1 MKIGIIGTGYI
12 GGTLIKKLNQAG
24 HDVRISDARGIHLIP
39 ENLKDSGIQV
49 VEIMEVFSDVDVAI
63 LSVPLVVL
71 PKLVEAVKVASRE
84 CVLIDTSN
92 YYPSRDQKIDAIEDG
107 KVESIWVKELLGREV
122 VKAWNAMG
130 SDSLARLGTAP
141 GMPGRLAIP
150 VAGDNSE
157 HKRVAMQLVDD
168 IGFDPVDSGTLAE
181 SWRHQP
187 GSPAYCTDLTEKE
200 LEDALDTAVKSRLPA
215 RRDIAVEAI
224 TERFGGDGTNPNA
237 VYLVRLNRALFS

>member
-92 YYPSRDQKIDAIEDG
+92 YYPSRDKKIDAIEEG
-107 KVESIWVKELLGREV
+107 KVESIWVKGLLGREV

-168 IGFDPVDSGTLAE
+168 IGFDSVDSGTLAE

-187 GSPAYCTDLTEKE
+187 GSPAYCTDLKAKE
-200 LEDALDTAVKSRLPA
+200 LENALGTAVKSRLPA

-224 TERFGGDGTNPNA
+224 TERFGGDGTNPDA
-237 VYLVRLNRALFS
+237 AYLVRLNRALFS

>member
-49 VEIMEVFSDVDVAI
+49 VEVTDVFSDVDVAI

-141 GMPGRLAIP
+141 GTPGRLAIP

-187 GSPAYCTDLTEKE
+187 GSPAYCTDLTAKE
-200 LEDALDTAVKSRLPA
+200 LENALGTAVKSRLPA

>member
-39 ENLKDSGIQV
+39 ENLKNSGVQV
-49 VEIMEVFSDVDVAI
+49 VEVTEVFSDVDVAI

-168 IGFDPVDSGTLAE
+168 SGFDSVDSGTLAE

-200 LEDALDTAVKSRLPA
+200 LEDALGTAVKSRLPA

>member
-39 ENLKDSGIQV
+39 ENLRGSGVQV
-49 VEIMEVFSDVDVAI
+49 VEVTEVFSDVDVAI

-92 YYPSRDQKIDAIEDG
+92 YYPSRDQKIDAIEEG

-150 VAGDNSE
+150 VAGENSE

-187 GSPAYCTDLTEKE
+187 GSPAYCTDLSAKE
-200 LEDALDTAVKSRLPA
+200 LEEALGTAVKSRLPA

-224 TERFGGDGTNPNA
+224 SERFGGDGTNPDA
-237 VYLVRLNRALFS
+237 AYLVRLNRALFS

>member
-24 HDVRISDARGIHLIP
+24 HDVRIADARGIHLIP

-49 VEIMEVFSDVDVAI
+49 VEVTEVFSDVDVAI

-168 IGFDPVDSGTLAE
+168 SGFDSVDSGTLAE

-200 LEDALDTAVKSRLPA
+200 LEDALGTAVKSRLPA

>member
-24 HDVRISDARGIHLIP
+24 HDVRIADARGIHLIP

-49 VEIMEVFSDVDVAI
+49 VEVTEVFSDVDVAI

-168 IGFDPVDSGTLAE
+168 SGFDSVDSGTLAE

-200 LEDALDTAVKSRLPA
+200 LEDALGTAVKSRLPA

-237 VYLVRLNRALFS
+237 VYLLRLNRALFS

>member
-39 ENLKDSGIQV
+39 EGLKDSGVQV
-49 VEIMEVFSDVDVAI
+49 VEVTKVFSDVDVAI
-63 LSVPLVVL
+63 LSVPLIVL
-71 PKLVEAVKVASRE
+71 LKLVEPIKVTSRE
-84 CVLIDTSN
+84 CILIDTSN
-92 YYPSRDQKIDAIEDG
+92 YYPSRDQKIDAIEEG

-141 GMPGRLAIP
+141 GTPGRLAIP

-200 LEDALDTAVKSRLPA
+200 LEDALGTAVKSRLPA

>member
-1 MKIGIIGTGYI
+1 M
-12 GGTLIKKLNQAG
+12 
-24 HDVRISDARGIHLIP
+24 
-39 ENLKDSGIQV
+39 
-49 VEIMEVFSDVDVAI
+49 
-63 LSVPLVVL
+63 
-71 PKLVEAVKVASRE
+71 VEAVKVASRE

-168 IGFDPVDSGTLAE
+168 SGFDSVDSGTLAE

-200 LEDALDTAVKSRLPA
+200 LEDALGTAVKSRLPA

-224 TERFGGDGTNPNA
+224 TERFGGDGTNPDA
-237 VYLVRLNRALFS
+237 AYLVRLNRALFS

>member
-24 HDVRISDARGIHLIP
+24 HDVRIADARGIHLIS

-49 VEIMEVFSDVDVAI
+49 VEVTEVFSDVDVAI

-187 GSPAYCTDLTEKE
+187 GSAAYCTDLTEKE
-200 LEDALDTAVKSRLPA
+200 LEDALGTAVKSRLPA

-224 TERFGGDGTNPNA
+224 TERFGGDGTNPDA
-237 VYLVRLNRALFS
+237 AYLVRLNRALFS

>member
-49 VEIMEVFSDVDVAI
+49 VEVTEVFSDVDVAI

-168 IGFDPVDSGTLAE
+168 SGFDSVDSGTLAE

-200 LEDALDTAVKSRLPA
+200 LEDALGTAVKSRLPA

-224 TERFGGDGTNPNA
+224 TERLGGDGTNPNA

>member
-49 VEIMEVFSDVDVAI
+49 VEVTEVFSDVDVAI

-168 IGFDPVDSGTLAE
+168 SGFDSVDSGTLAE

-200 LEDALDTAVKSRLPA
+200 LEDALGTAVKSRLPA